1 LVRAISDAADAGLS
15 PEMVSLLAG
24 GRVAPLRMT
33 DGRDASYVDWS
44 SGYNP
49 DTWLDRAIQAT
60 RDVAYPYNGL
70 DPHM

>member
-1 LVRAISDAADAGLS
+1 
-15 PEMVSLLAG
+15 
-24 GRVAPLRMT
+24 MT
-33 DGRDASYVDWS
+33 DGRDPVFRDWS
-44 SGYNP
+44 QGYDP